1 MEATIIGSILLIMVN
16 SLIERVVET
25 KMIYGSDK
33 LLQIEVVQLADQIE
47 SDFRKIGY
55 CEDPS
60 KISDSTVLIISADT
74 SQIKFITDLNRDG
87 NLDTL
92 EYYVSSCSAIKYTKP
107 ARQDIVQKA

>member
-1 MEATIIGSILLIMVN
+1 MVN
-16 SLIERVVET
+16 SLIERAVET

-60 KISDSTVLIISADT
+60 KI
-74 SQIKFITDLNRDG
+74 
-87 NLDTL
+87 
-92 EYYVSSCSAIKYTKP
+92 
-107 ARQDIVQKA
+107 